1 MIKLSILWDEK
12 SLTANNSEE
21 VLKEMASIY
30 SEFQKEMATTS
41 VLNAGSIFIGLATE
55 TDSELIKNLF
65 NLPSELRS
73 KVLDN
78 IQTYF
83 KTGKL
88 ETIKEPT
95 TIEDENAVRNE
106 KIKNL
111 LLASPHKDIEILID
125 RPIETGRDIQI

>member
-1 MIKLSILWDEK
+1 VIKLSILWDEK
-12 SLTANNSEE
+12 RLTTNNSEE

-30 SEFQKEMATTS
+30 SEFQKELATTS
-41 VLNAGSIFIGLATE
+41 VSNAGSIFIGLATE
-55 TDSELIKNLF
+55 SDSELIKNLF

-73 KVLDN
+73 RLFDY

-88 ETIKEPT
+88 EAIKEST
-95 TIEDENAVRNE
+95 VIEDENAVRNE

-111 LLASPHKDIEILID
+111 LLASPHKDIEILIE